1 MTTALSPRTLPVITE
16 LPSRKLRYPPDKAY
30 LKMIFLFPSWDMLVP
45 WRVTS
50 FTQRPRA
57 AKSPFSSKILSTTKQ
72 GPSMSFS
79 EESMIARR
87 RRPAKTLDS
96 LSPHAKSIP
105 LKLPLLYVPPFLWK
119 YQFPQVACLGISA
132 SWIHL
137 SIHPKNMA
145 VKKKTCFFA
154 PKIKIK
160 HSLAGCFFWFAKNT
174 LHHHGR
180 RDQRGEGYA
189 HMLPLQRYEIVAQ
202 QSLNQKI
209 KAHFLQNPV
218 CK

>member
-1 MTTALSPRTLPVITE
+1 
-16 LPSRKLRYPPDKAY
+16 
-30 LKMIFLFPSWDMLVP
+30 MLVP

-50 FTQRPRA
+50 FTQRRA
-57 AKSPFSSKILSTTKQ
+57 AKSPFNSKILSTTKQ

-119 YQFPQVACLGISA
+119 YQFPQVACLKISN
-132 SWIHL
+132 HG
-137 SIHPKNMA
+137 SIHPSIQKICRS
-145 VKKKTCFFA
+145 KKKTCFFA
-154 PKIKIK
+154 PKI
-160 HSLAGCFFWFAKNT
+160 SQRT

-189 HMLPLQRYEIVAQ
+189 HMLPLQRYEMVAQ

-209 KAHFLQNPV
+209 KAHVYQNPV
-218 CK
+218 NNL